1 MLQACRPVLRAL
13 TAPRPPLS
21 LRHMGKYSVYAV
33 ASGRNPG
40 LYSSWGETESQVRQ
54 YSGSQYKGF
63 HSVEAAQAYMES
75 RGAAPSAPEPASS
88 SGYGASYSLGGSS
101 SYARSGSRSS
111 SSSQARSSH
120 EPSYGHDSYQPGRSF
135 SSAPAYDH
143 QAGATLSHSWTE
155 EDDDDS
161 YLPPHSSYSAAPVA
175 RAQPQPPPPKS
186 IRLEFDGASKNNPG
200 PAGLGAVLYDADSG
214 LEVKR
219 VCHYM
224 GHRTNNQAEYGGLIA
239 GLQAAKE
246 LGCRDIHISGDS
258 LLVIN
263 QLKGDWR
270 VQHEGLKPYHAV
282 ATSLLGSFDKVEAR
296 QVPRSM
302 NAVADA
308 LSNQAISEHR
318 SGTTSQV
325 WQLEN
330 PSTQQ

>member
-1 MLQACRPVLRAL
+1 MNIGLEAGTYPCMLQACRPVLRAL

-186 IRLEFDGASKNNPG
+186 IRLVRPGRISGPLHDPRLWGYLPLDGASVSLECAVHPQWTGIDPENVHDRPPPFHVSPLG
-200 PAGLGAVLYDADSG
+200 P
-214 LEVKR
+214 
-219 VCHYM
+219 CPP
-224 GHRTNNQAEYGGLIA
+224 Q
-239 GLQAAKE
+239 
-246 LGCRDIHISGDS
+246 
-258 LLVIN
+258 
-263 QLKGDWR
+263 
-270 VQHEGLKPYHAV
+270 
-282 ATSLLGSFDKVEAR
+282 LLGV
-296 QVPRSM
+296 
-302 NAVADA
+302 
-308 LSNQAISEHR
+308 
-318 SGTTSQV
+318 
-325 WQLEN
+325 
-330 PSTQQ
+330 